1 MSTGR
6 RILASL
12 AVIGVAAVIVGG
24 ATFAAFS
31 GTANNPANTFET
43 GTVEIEDNDSGAA
56 MFTITSLSPNDT
68 KRRCIRVTYTG
79 TLGAGVRLYGSASGA
94 LAPHLG
100 LVVTRGDDAS
110 PSFPS
115 CAGFTPE
122 ATDYAGDG
130 PGVVYSGPLSAYPT
144 SWAGGLVDPAAAW
157 AGGEAHSYR
166 FEVTLSDDPAGQGQ
180 NAIAEFDWEARSQ

>member
-31 GTANNPANTFET
+31 GTANNPGNTFQT
-43 GTVEIEDNDSGAA
+43 GTVAIEDNDSGAA
-56 MFTITSLSPNDT
+56 MFTVTSLSPNDT
-68 KRRCIRVTYTG
+68 KSRCIKVTYTG

-94 LAPHLG
+94 LAPYLG

-115 CAGFTPE
+115 CTGFTAD
-122 ATDYAGDG
+122 ATDYTGDG
-130 PGVVYSGPLSAYPT
+130 PGVVYSGPLSSYPA
-144 SWAGGLVDPAAAW
+144 SWAAGIADPVGAW

-166 FEVTLSDDPAGQGQ
+166 FEVTLADDPAGQGQ
-180 NAIAEFDWEARSQ
+180 SATAEFDWEARSQ